1 MVASQSIRLSS
12 LQCKCGGVCSAS
24 GPLFF
29 LERKTFDDSVFYYLF
44 FSFLNS
50 LVYAHRLM
58 LMLCHTVP
66 FGRSFGVWFGSMVP
80 LFALLPACFG
90 SMMINPCA
98 DRLPRNQTV
107 TVCRLPVDSALV
119 TPAEMLCSPPGG
131 FMARQARLPAAH
143 HRGRDDT
150 FFYYQQSISPYR
162 ALSYPWGFTFV
173 LLAAVGVFHPAIL
186 VTRDPLPRRQ
196 SPVDCRGSQYHH

>member
-1 MVASQSIRLSS
+1 MIA
-12 LQCKCGGVCSAS
+12 
-24 GPLFF
+24 F
-29 LERKTFDDSVFYYLF
+29 FYYLF
-44 FSFLNS
+44 FSFLSS

-80 LFALLPACFG
+80 LFALLPACSG
-90 SMMINPCA
+90 SMTINPCA

-107 TVCRLPVDSALV
+107 TVCRLPVESALV
-119 TPAEMLCSPPGG
+119 TPAEMLCSPTGG

-150 FFYYQQSISPYR
+150 FFL
-162 ALSYPWGFTFV
+162 LSTKHFPLHSFELPV
-173 LLAAVGVFHPAIL
+173 RFHFCIA
-186 VTRDPLPRRQ
+186 RC
-196 SPVDCRGSQYHH
+196 CRGFSSSNS